1 MLALGRI
8 LCLIACL
15 GAAAPALAQEKAP
28 PDKAS
33 ELDLARELIA
43 QREKL
48 DRMKADPG
56 AAKDAVLAQERRL
69 MEVRARLSA
78 SLASELARQ
87 SVDGEQW
94 GQAWQ
99 GMKDFL
105 RDKLRGWLDDAPS
118 APPETTRT

>member
-15 GAAAPALAQEKAP
+15 GAAAPGLAQEKAP

-33 ELDLARELIA
+33 ELELARELIA

-48 DRMKADPG
+48 DRMKADP
-56 AAKDAVLAQERRL
+56 
-69 MEVRARLSA
+69 
-78 SLASELARQ
+78 
-87 SVDGEQW
+87 W

>member
-1 MLALGRI
+1 MLVLVRI
-8 LCLIACL
+8 LFLAVCL
-15 GAAAPALAQEKAP
+15 GAAAPALAQEEAP
-28 PDKAS
+28 DDKAS
-33 ELDLARELIA
+33 EVELARELIA

-56 AAKDAVLAQERRL
+56 ASKDAVLAQERRL

-87 SVDGEQW
+87 SVDGSQW
-94 GQAWQ
+94 SQAWQ

-105 RDKLRGWLDDAPS
+105 RDKLREWLDQAPS
-118 APPETTRT
+118 TPPETTRT